1 MSLTS
6 LTRQLLESVPEAP
19 GKTDAPAWFTLYG
32 ELEDVLH
39 ELPGAWVDATAAAD
53 RRVEQRFHC
62 DHPAWLRPLDGEH
75 PLDEAPAIAVRV
87 QDISRHGIGL
97 AHGEPLAHRLVLIS
111 FDSDGLNSPELV
123 VRLQWCRFRGPG
135 AYESGGQIQRIVD
148 ASVDF
153 RRTDR

>member
-1 MSLTS
+1 MSVTPLA
-6 LTRQLLESVPEAP
+6 RQLRESAP
-19 GKTDAPAWFTLYG
+19 QPPRGTDPPAWFSLYG
-32 ELEDVLH
+32 EIEDLLQ
-39 ELPGAWVDATAAAD
+39 ELPRAWVEATAVSD

-62 DHPAWLRPLDGEH
+62 DYPAWLKPLDGEH
-75 PLDEAPAIAVRV
+75 ALDEAPAIAVRV

-111 FDSDGLNSPELV
+111 FDPDFSPSPELV